1 MMYYVLRRAGRR
13 RCMAD
18 GIIDA
23 RAEVRRQ
30 KRREWVLCAVM
41 VGLFVLAVI
50 PEVAYF
56 SDAVRHRAQD
66 HRVRVALEL
75 APDGAGGCCAVVRR
89 LEMAPDA
96 VVGGGAWTEW
106 SSLDVAADIQ
116 VRPAVSRVPLVGLPF
131 SSGWIVSV
139 QVVFDWNDPSCSSN
153 NRDCLEPIFL
163 RAMGETP
170 EFHAS
175 GVEEA
180 RARLSS
186 RGARFVLREEIWWRA
201 PAALLPWAFAIA
213 MFCMTPLMWRK
224 YRVRRRWQ
232 GVLRGGKVCPSCR
245 YELAARDE
253 GVLWCSECGLKCRVG
268 EG

>member
-1 MMYYVLRRAGRR
+1 
-13 RCMAD
+13 MAD
-18 GIIDA
+18 GIIDV
-23 RAEVRRQ
+23 RAEVRRR

-41 VGLFVLAVI
+41 VGLFVLAVT
-50 PEVAYF
+50 PEVVYF
-56 SDAVRHRAQD
+56 SDAAHHRAQD
-66 HRVRVALEL
+66 HRVHMALEL
-75 APDGAGGCCAVVRR
+75 APDESGGCCTVVRLQD
-89 LEMAPDA
+89 LEVDRSG
-96 VVGGGAWTEW
+96 VLYTTGGGVLVDWA
-106 SSLDVAADIQ
+106 SLNVVADLQ

-139 QVVFDWNDPSCSSN
+139 DVGFVWVDPVCRSSE
-153 NRDCLEPIFL
+153 RACLEPIFL
-163 RAMGETP
+163 LAMGETP

-201 PAALLPWAFAIA
+201 PAALLPWAFAIV
-213 MFCMTPLMWRK
+213 MLCMTPLMWRK
-224 YRVRRRWQ
+224 YRVRRAWQ